1 MLFGTLVTSG
11 PRWTSP
17 IIVARATVAEE
28 VHEIGPLGAGG
39 EHSWGWSPMY
49 HKRVADASATG
60 PDTRDNSARYR

>member
-1 MLFGTLVTSG
+1 M
-11 PRWTSP
+11 
-17 IIVARATVAEE
+17 AEE